1 MTAIQTSPPICKI
14 SSATHNTLLVWV
26 TDDGTIVTQEVRSMH
41 RFHNPGGLGEQY
53 PLVQWSSRSGE
64 RVGGDGK
71 SVGNPVLNELKK
83 LGTPEAI
90 EAIKR
95 IWKRYNLVTA
105 SPTFKCKIRGCT
117 SRVKTQGGMCRD
129 CEHDEL

>member
-1 MTAIQTSPPICKI
+1 MTVFQTTPPICKI
-14 SSATHNTLLVWV
+14 SDRTYTTLLVWV
-26 TDDGTIVTQEVRSMH
+26 TDDGTIVTQEVRSAH
-41 RFHNPGGLGEQY
+41 RSSNPGLGQQY
-53 PLVQWSSRSGE
+53 PLVQWSSSSRSH
-64 RVGGDGK
+64 VGGDGK
-71 SVGNPVLNELKK
+71 SVGNPVLTELKK

-117 SRVKTQGGMCRD
+117 SMVKTQGGMCRD

>member
-1 MTAIQTSPPICKI
+1 MTVFQTTPPICKI
-14 SSATHNTLLVWV
+14 SDRTYTTLLVWV
-26 TDDGTIVTQEVRSMH
+26 TDDGTIVTQEVRSAH
-41 RFHNPGGLGEQY
+41 RSSNPGLGQQY
-53 PLVQWSSRSGE
+53 PLVQWSSSSRSH
-64 RVGGDGK
+64 VGGDGK
-71 SVGNPVLNELKK
+71 SVGNPVLTELKK

-105 SPTFKCKIRGCT
+105 SPTFKCKISGCT
-117 SRVKTQGGMCRD
+117 AQVKTKGGMCRD